1 MDTPPRTYRAMALT
15 TRGSP
20 RLQWIERETA
30 PLQPGQLRL
39 RVHTC
44 GVCRTDLHL
53 VDGELPDAAL
63 PRVPGHEIVGTVV
76 EVGAGVTALQVGQR
90 VGVPWL
96 HRTCGHC
103 RWCASARENLCEQ
116 ALFTG
121 YTVDGGYAE
130 YAVADEAFAFALP
143 PRYSDEQA
151 APLLCAGLIGYR
163 ALGMAADA
171 RVLGIYGFGAA
182 GHLVAQVALA
192 QGRTVYAFTRPGDEA
207 AQALARA
214 LGVHWAGD
222 SGRAPPQ
229 PLEGALL
236 FAAAGELVPT
246 ALADSLPGA
255 TIVCA
260 GIHMSDIPSFQY
272 RLLWQE
278 RVVRSVANLTRRDGE
293 AFFAEAA
300 RTPLTLHTTGYAL
313 ADANR
318 ALDDLRS
325 GRLTGAAVLHCGG
338 GT

>member
-1 MDTPPRTYRAMALT
+1 MTKGKFIALE
-15 TRGSP
+15 G
-20 RLQWIERETA
+20 
-30 PLQPGQLRL
+30 
-39 RVHTC
+39 
-44 GVCRTDLHL
+44 
-53 VDGELPDAAL
+53 GE
-63 PRVPGHEIVGTVV
+63 
-76 EVGAGVTALQVGQR
+76 GAGKSTQARLLAEALRARGLEVVVT
-90 VGVPWL
+90 
-96 HRTCGHC
+96 
-103 RWCASARENLCEQ
+103 REP
-116 ALFTG
+116 
-121 YTVDGGYAE
+121 GGTAGAE
-130 YAVADEAFAFALP
+130 A
-143 PRYSDEQA
+143 
-151 APLLCAGLIGYR
+151 IR
-163 ALGMAADA
+163 ALL
-171 RVLGIYGFGAA
+171 LG
-182 GHLVAQVALA
+182 
-192 QGRTVYAFTRPGDEA
+192 TEGDGWHP
-207 AQALARA
+207 RA
-214 LGVHWAGD
+214 
-222 SGRAPPQ
+222 
-229 PLEGALL
+229 EALL